1 MTKFLSNA
9 LRPAYYHGRGKKPPY
24 FEGWYFKLVDA
35 REQHSAAV
43 IPGIFLA
50 ENPAGAYAF
59 VQVLDGNANRLTF
72 HRFSAEDFAARDD
85 VFDIRIGENHFSTHR
100 IRLNI
105 DDAKARVRGELN
117 FEDAVPW
124 PVTLK
129 SPGIMGWYAWM
140 PFMECYHGV
149 VSMDHRIEGAL
160 EIDGRMRDFSGG
172 RGYTEKDWGQS
183 FPAAWIWTQCNH
195 FAAPGSSFTA
205 SVAIIPWIGRSF
217 PGFIIGLWHRQ
228 KLYRFATYTGARIRE
243 LAASGAEVNW
253 VIEDRRHCLEIRI
266 ARPKTAAALLHAPS
280 IKGMDRR
287 IEERLNAT
295 LQVRLSAGKR
305 VLFEETG
312 RHAGLEVVGDIDRLV
327 GMWKAEEADN
337 DKR

>member
-1 MTKFLSNA
+1 MIKFLRNA
-9 LRPAYYHGRGKKPPY
+9 LKPACYHGEGKKPSF
-24 FEGWYFKLVDA
+24 FEGWYFKLIDA
-35 REQHSAAV
+35 SEQHTAAV
-43 IPGIFLA
+43 IPGIFQA
-50 ENPAGAYAF
+50 ENPADTYAF

-72 HRFSAEDFAARDD
+72 HRFSADAFAADND
-85 VFDIRIGENHFSTHR
+85 LFDIRIGKNHFSTGR

-117 FEDAVPW
+117 FLDPVPW
-124 PVTLK
+124 PVTLA

-149 VSMDHRIEGAL
+149 VSMDHCIEGAL
-160 EIDGRMRDFSGG
+160 EIDGRRLDFSGG

-183 FPAAWIWTQCNH
+183 FPAAWIWTQSNH

-243 LAASGAEVNW
+243 LSINAEEVNW
-253 VIEDRRHCLEIRI
+253 VVADRRHTLEIRI
-266 ARPKTAAALLHAPS
+266 ERPKTAAALLHAPG

-287 IEERLNAT
+287 IEERLNAA
-295 LQVRLSAGKR
+295 LQVRLSAGR
-305 VLFEETG
+305 QVLFEETG
-312 RHAGLEVVGDIDRLV
+312 RHAGLEVVGDIERLV
-327 GMWKAEEADN
+327 GMWRNE
-337 DKR
+337 

>member
-1 MTKFLSNA
+1 MIKFLRSA
-9 LRPAYYHGRGKKPPY
+9 LKPAGYHGEGKKPPF
-24 FEGWYFKLVDA
+24 FEGWYFKLIDA
-35 REQHSAAV
+35 REQNTLAV
-43 IPGIFLA
+43 IPGIFQA
-50 ENPAGAYAF
+50 ENPADSYAF

-72 HRFSAEDFAARDD
+72 HRFSADAFAADND
-85 VFDIRIGENHFSTHR
+85 VFDIRIGENHFSTGR

-105 DDAKARVRGELN
+105 DNAKARVRGELH
-117 FEDAVPW
+117 FLDPVPW

-160 EIDGRMRDFSGG
+160 EIDGRRLDFSGG

-195 FAAPGSSFTA
+195 FSAPGSSFTA

-217 PGFIIGLWHRQ
+217 PGFIIGLWHGE

-243 LAASGAEVNW
+243 LAVSEEEVNW
-253 VIEDRRHCLEIRI
+253 VVADRRHTLEIRI
-266 ARPKTAAALLHAPS
+266 QRPKTAAALLHAPG
-280 IKGMDRR
+280 IQGMDRR
-287 IEERLNAT
+287 IEERLNAA
-295 LQVRLSAGKR
+295 LHLRLSAGKQI
-305 VLFEETG
+305 LFEETG
-312 RHAGLEVVGDIDRLV
+312 RHAGLEVVGDIERLV
-327 GMWKAEEADN
+327 GMWRAEG
-337 DKR
+337 